1 MRLVSRIHKE
11 LLQLNNKKITYFLN
25 GQKRNFSLVQWLRLH
40 MFNAGMK
47 VQSLA
52 GELRFHM
59 LCRRKIKI
67 KLTVMMIAYIYKYS
81 EIFKMYT

>member
-1 MRLVSRIHKE
+1 ML
-11 LLQLNNKKITYFLN
+11 
-25 GQKRNFSLVQWLRLH
+25 
-40 MFNAGMK
+40 GMK